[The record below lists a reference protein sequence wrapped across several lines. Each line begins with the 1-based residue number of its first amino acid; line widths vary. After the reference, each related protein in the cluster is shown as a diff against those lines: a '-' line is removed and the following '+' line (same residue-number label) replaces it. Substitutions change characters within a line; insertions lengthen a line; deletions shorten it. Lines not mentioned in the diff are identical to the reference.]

1 MNKKFTAFTLI
12 FLFALCFGKTYA
24 QSSQYYNI
32 IRLSGRDRFETND
45 IIVDEMNIKKGTP
58 IFITNGFNFP
68 DALSISSVAASK
80 GYPIFMSENNTIPQ
94 SILNKISIISPSK
107 IYIIGGIGAL
117 SQNIEKQ
124 LAQSLKSINYKD
136 IIRINGKNRYDTS
149 LKIADYFKSNSKHII
164 LANGENFPD
173 ALSGSAL
180 ASKLNAPILLTDG
193 KNTSIQ
199 KDYIVSS
206 NYDNIV
212 ILDGYS
218 SISSNIEHSFNGIK
232 LDTSGSFNNEE
243 IVDLISLDINNDGKL
258 ENIILTQYT
267 GGKTVIQ
274 AMFSDNFIKRL
285 YIQDASNGNILDSKI
300 IPPNKD
306 MYTEIILGDMT
317 GDKLPEII
325 AISEGLGTSVMQSCY
340 IETISENKFV
350 NINNFND
357 GENPDFQML
366 NERNEDI
373 FSYELNG
380 YETLK
385 MYSKKFN
392 KTFSVDVT
400 PAMEYSKKHGQN
412 VVAWIGH
419 GPYYS
424 IYNINNSNKYGLKVY
439 WDICGAAHSN
449 ILAGVDCYYKYEDG
463 IFKLTDLDFSSTLK

>member
-32 IRLSGRDRFETND
+32 IRLSGRDRFETNN

-68 DALSISSVAASK
+68 DTLSISSIAASK

-94 SILNKISIISPSK
+94 SILKKISVISPSK
-107 IYIIGGIGAL
+107 IYIIGGTGAL
-117 SQNIEKQ
+117 NENIEKQ
-124 LAQSLKSINYKD
+124 LTQSLKSINYKD
-136 IIRINGKNRYDTS
+136 IIRINGRNRYDTS

-212 ILDGYS
+212 ILGGYS

-258 ENIILTQYT
+258 ENIILTQDT

-317 GDKLPEII
+317 GDKLP
-325 AISEGLGTSVMQSCY
+325 
-340 IETISENKFV
+340 K
-350 NINNFND
+350 
-357 GENPDFQML
+357 
-366 NERNEDI
+366 
-373 FSYELNG
+373 
-380 YETLK
+380 
-385 MYSKKFN
+385 
-392 KTFSVDVT
+392 
-400 PAMEYSKKHGQN
+400 
-412 VVAWIGH
+412 
-419 GPYYS
+419 
-424 IYNINNSNKYGLKVY
+424 
-439 WDICGAAHSN
+439 
-449 ILAGVDCYYKYEDG
+449 
-463 IFKLTDLDFSSTLK
+463 